1 MQDRPGFKIG
11 LAVLLALLVGSS
23 SYVISVKLITSDE
36 NDEQAIECIGLQIQT
51 DEGCI
56 EPEPEPPKPEDCSFI
71 EIWRDGD
78 CDAMSPPQNLTY
90 GVEVAEWRI
99 GENHTLTPSF
109 NGDGPDSWSVYPAF
123 PSFLILDDESGELTA
138 LPLQEYE
145 TSTHTIIAANNA
157 GVTMTNLT
165 LSVINVAP
173 MFHYPNP
180 QWTFVFMQSGELPLP
195 VIAGMSIESWTVYPE
210 LPDGLILDFNGRIGG
225 KASVLGTTS
234 HQINATNSGGSLEV
248 GIEITVVD
256 EAPSLWYGAL
266 GSGGIT
272 LTKGVSMETL
282 EATSADGA
290 IVNCESQPPL
300 PNGITLES
308 DCSIH
313 GTAEDLLVT
322 TTFLITAENSGG
334 EAQRILN
341 ITIND
346 QALSNLS
353 YGIGNYSFAK
363 QVDVVDLEPS
373 YDGGVALTWAI
384 QPPLPSGLELNM
396 STGAISGIASQVDPT
411 TSYTIYANNTGGMAS
426 SQLILTFIDITP
438 NGINYAE
445 LELVVESN
453 QSSVNINITNF
464 GDTVDTWESH
474 PPLPSGL
481 TFASDGTIYGNPNT
495 QVLRTAFTI
504 YANNSGGSFEVFL
517 NMTVHD
523 LDTDWKLITKD
534 VTEVEYGGAYP
545 SLILPFGE
553 WSFPILSDSNQRP
566 IASAAHVGK
575 GRMVGYGHEYFVA
588 RDTGEEMTLSL
599 NAMKWACNEGRVI
612 GLWDG
617 FNHFEDELTN
627 AGFTVLTSVGP
638 GQLAGL
644 DCYVGEFWNGWSD
657 AENRGI
663 ETFLTSGHGLIMGG
677 QSWYW
682 SYSNTDVAHEFSGN
696 KIAPTTGLFV
706 STAYSVP
713 APLTIGNA
721 PIDRM
726 LRTLPAITALQNHFT
741 TGPMIPLSSAS
752 TVEGTIA
759 RSVAMLTLDYIDF
772 WSPLRSMVNT
782 TGWTE
787 IAEDKK
793 YDLDADPIADVMLAI
808 QEGLYLLLP
817 AEELI
822 AHPSAV
828 DFPGAVPVNAP
839 RVTEIVSVNGDYI
852 GLPSGFGYSG
862 ARSHGMMGTGLY
874 AAPGEMVNLTVP
886 ATLVDQNVR
895 IQIGAHS
902 DSLWNKDI
910 LDRHPK
916 VDRKW
921 NIDSTTMQV
930 GNTFGGLIY
939 ITFPVDSTFG
949 MINVTIENAVQA
961 PRYIA
966 GVTTEQE
973 WNMTQRLLPAPWAEL
988 EGELFIL
995 TVPSTEIRSL
1005 DSVVELMNW
1014 WDTALQMEHNLS
1026 GYLPWTRVERAVF
1039 DVQISAGWMHSGY
1052 PFMAHTASVPGVV
1065 NLSHMSTQGDWG
1077 MFHELGHNHQWMTA
1091 TLPGNTETTCNL
1103 FSVYLMTEL
1112 VGIDLG
1118 DALSGTMSNSTRET
1132 RTEGYFNGGAQISQ
1146 WSVWTALE
1154 THIQIQEEFGWD
1166 VYTEAFGHYYNSS
1179 LGQPANDAQEYNSW
1193 AARISNETGMN
1204 LIPFLRAWG
1213 LPIDAETFAT
1223 VDHLPVWNSDPLRGW
1238 VYDYP
1243 SLLKGFAS
1251 SNVSASSTTV
1261 HWQNYDNGTSV
1272 NQTVCWGLLDGGT
1285 VKSAWTSCSS
1295 QGVANVGDEQ
1305 ADLTG
1310 LVSSS
1315 TYSWRILG
1323 EGPAGDHWTDVQ
1335 TFTTN

>member
-36 NDEQAIECIGLQIQT
+36 NDEQVIECIGLQIQT

-56 EPEPEPPKPEDCSFI
+56 EPEPEPPKPEDCTFI

-78 CDAMSPPQNLTY
+78 CDAMGAPQNLTY

-157 GVTMTNLT
+157 GMTMTNLT
-165 LSVINVAP
+165 LSVINAPP

-180 QWTFVFMQSGELPLP
+180 QWSFVLMEYGEFPLP
-195 VIAGMSIESWTVYPE
+195 VIAGMSIDSWTVSPE
-210 LPDGLILDFNGRIGG
+210 LPAGLILDFNGRIGG
-225 KASVLGTTS
+225 KASVLGTTL
-234 HQINATNSGGSLEV
+234 HQVSATNSGGSLDV
-248 GIEITVVD
+248 QIEITVID
-256 EAPSLWYGAL
+256 EAPSLWYSAL
-266 GSGGIT
+266 GNAGIT
-272 LTKGVSMETL
+272 LTKGIEMDTL
-282 EATSADGA
+282 VATSADGV
-290 IVNCESQPPL
+290 IVDCHSQPPL
-300 PNGITLES
+300 PSGITLDT
-308 DCSIH
+308 DCGIH
-313 GTAEDLLVT
+313 GTAEFILAT
-322 TTFLITAENSGG
+322 STFLITAENSGG
-334 EAQRILN
+334 EAQRSLN
-341 ITIND
+341 ITIHD

-373 YDGGVALTWAI
+373 YDGGVPLTWAI
-384 QPPLPSGLELNM
+384 QPTLPFGLELNT
-396 STGAISGIASQVDPT
+396 STGAVTGVASQVDPMT
-411 TSYTIYANNTGGMAS
+411 TYTVFANNTGGMAS
-426 SQLILTFIDITP
+426 TQLILAFVDITP
-438 NGINYAE
+438 SGILYAE

-474 PPLPSGL
+474 PSLPSGL
-481 TFASDGTIYGNPNT
+481 TFASDGTIYGDPNT
-495 QVLRTAFTI
+495 RVKRTTFTI
-504 YANNSGGSFEVFL
+504 YANNSGGSFEVSL
-517 NMTVHD
+517 NMTIHD
-523 LDTDWKLITKD
+523 LDTDWEEITNG
-534 VTEVEYGGAYP
+534 VTAVDYGGSWP

-553 WSFPILSDSNQRP
+553 WSFPILSDWDQRP
-566 IASAAHVGK
+566 IASAAHVGQ
-575 GRMVGYGHEYFVA
+575 GRIVGYGHESFVA
-588 RDTGEEMTLSL
+588 QTNGDEEKLSL
-599 NAMKWACNEGRVI
+599 NAMEWACNGGRVI
-612 GLWDG
+612 GLWND
-617 FNHFEDELTN
+617 FNHFEDELIN
-627 AGFTVLTSVGP
+627 AGFTVLTSVSP
-638 GQLAGL
+638 SQLAGL

-657 AENRGI
+657 AQNRDI
-663 ETFLTSGHGLIMGG
+663 EDFLTSGHGLIMGG
-677 QSWYW
+677 HSWYW
-682 SYSNTDVAHEFSGN
+682 SYSNTDVAHNYPGN

-706 STAYSVP
+706 SSNSGSVQV
-713 APLTIGNA
+713 TISST
-721 PIDRM
+721 PPERM
-726 LRTLPAITALQNHFT
+726 LRTIPAVTALQNHFT
-741 TGPMIPLSSAS
+741 TGPMIPSSDAS
-752 TVEGTIA
+752 TVEKTIA
-759 RSVAMLTLDYIDF
+759 RSTAMLTLDFLDF

-787 IAEDKK
+787 IAVDNK
-793 YDLDADPIADVMLAI
+793 YDLDASPIADVLLAI
-808 QEGLYLLLP
+808 EEGLYLRLP
-817 AEELI
+817 ANELVS
-822 AHPSAV
+822 HPSAV
-828 DFPGAVPVNAP
+828 DFPGAVPVNTP

-852 GLPSGFGYSG
+852 GLPSGFGYAG

-874 AAPGEMVNLTVP
+874 AASGEVVNITVP
-886 ATLVDQNVR
+886 ASLVDQNVR

-902 DSLWNKDI
+902 DSLWNKDEI
-910 LDRHPK
+910 DRHPK
-916 VDRKW
+916 VHRKW
-921 NIDSTTMQV
+921 VIDSTTMQV

-939 ITFPVDSTFG
+939 ITFPPDSTFG
-949 MINVTIENAVQA
+949 RVNITIENAVQA

-966 GVTTEQE
+966 GETTEQE
-973 WNMTQRLLPAPWAEL
+973 WNMTQRSLPAPWAEL
-988 EGELFIL
+988 EGEFFIL
-995 TVPSTEIRSL
+995 TVPSIEIRSL

-1052 PFMAHTASVPGVV
+1052 PFMAHTVSVPNVV

-1077 MFHELGHNHQWMTA
+1077 MFHELGHNHQWMAA

-1103 FSVYLMTEL
+1103 FSAYIMTEL
-1112 VGIDLG
+1112 VGVDLG
-1118 DALSGTMSNSTRET
+1118 AGHGSMSDSNRET

-1154 THIQIQEEFGWD
+1154 THMQIQEEFGWQI
-1166 VYTEAFGHYYNSS
+1166 YTDTFSQYYNAS
-1179 LGQPANDAQEYNSW
+1179 LSQPSNDAQEYNSW

-1204 LIPFLRAWG
+1204 LVPFFQAWG
-1213 LPIDAETFAT
+1213 LPINAETFAS
-1223 VDHLPVWNSDPLRGW
+1223 VDHLPVWNTDPLRGW

-1243 SLLKGFAS
+1243 SLLKGFTT
-1251 SNVSASSTTV
+1251 SNATTSSTTV
-1261 HWQNYDNGTSV
+1261 HWQNYDNGTDV

-1285 VKSAWTSCSS
+1285 VKSAWASCSS
-1295 QGVANVGDEQ
+1295 QGLANIGNEQ
-1305 ADLTG
+1305 MSLTG